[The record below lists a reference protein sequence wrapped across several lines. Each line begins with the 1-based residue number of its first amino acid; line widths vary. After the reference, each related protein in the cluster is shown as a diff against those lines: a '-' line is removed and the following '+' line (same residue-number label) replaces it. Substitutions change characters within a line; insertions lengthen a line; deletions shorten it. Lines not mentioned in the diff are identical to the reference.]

1 MIKIETS
8 SNWSLLYSTVL
19 SSYKHSKW
27 KKNRDR
33 KKLNYGTVFKM
44 NLIGQGV
51 SLVTYIW
58 LYPGLDP

>member
-51 SLVTYIW
+51 SLVT
-58 LYPGLDP
+58 